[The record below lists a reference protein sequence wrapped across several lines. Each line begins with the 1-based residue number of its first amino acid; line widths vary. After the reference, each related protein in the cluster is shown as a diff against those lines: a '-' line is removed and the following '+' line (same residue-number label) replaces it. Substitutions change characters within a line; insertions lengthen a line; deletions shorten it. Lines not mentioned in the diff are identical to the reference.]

1 MEIRHKFE
9 WKKSLSVPVVVI
21 AVSLVLLNLISRNW
35 FGRLDLTD
43 NKMYTLSSSSRSV
56 VKKIDDLMTM
66 KVFFSTN
73 LPGEYGNNRRYLQD
87 ILEEYSAYGKGNIR
101 FEFNTP
107 EENEDVQQEAQR
119 LGIQPVQLQVIE
131 NDKMEVKRVHMG
143 LAILYQDEVEVIPV
157 IQTTTGLEYEITTK
171 IKRLVETEKPVVAI
185 GKTESQAGV
194 ENTAIMDK
202 LQQRYTVRSVDLKS
216 AVSKEIK
223 LMLINGVEDSL
234 SDDERSNLAQYIDQG
249 GSVFLAQSHVKTD
262 LSTQQ
267 ASVIGSD
274 IFDLINT
281 YGVNLE
287 ENLVLDQTCGRVN
300 VQQNMGF
307 IRMAVPMEYPL
318 LPIIRSFNKDEVVV
332 SGLEQVQLFFASEVS
347 NVDSLGNDYE
357 VNILPL
363 MYTSNR
369 SGIMSGH
376 YNLNPDPKNN
386 PSLKSL
392 GQPKKLVAVRS
403 ERTDKKSGLLSQL
416 ILVSDSRF
424 LIDGA
429 GGSSPENHILVMNA
443 VDYLLGDK
451 ELISLRSREIT
462 NRPLDPELEDG
473 TKRFLKWLNIL
484 LPSVLVIGFGF
495 FRISRLK
502 TRSKILEEFYD

>member
-1 MEIRHKFE
+1 MEIRQKFE
-9 WKKSLSVPVVVI
+9 WKKSLSIPILVI
-21 AVSLVLLNLISRNW
+21 TASLVLLNLISRNW
-35 FGRLDLTD
+35 FERLDLTD

-66 KVFFSTN
+66 KVFFSGN
-73 LPGEYGNNRRYLQD
+73 LPNEFGNNRRYLQD
-87 ILEEYSAYGKGNIR
+87 ILEEYAAYSKGKIR

-107 EENEDVQQEAQR
+107 EKNEDVQQEAQR

-143 LAILYQDEVEVIPV
+143 LAILYQDEKEVIPV
-157 IQTTTGLEYEITTK
+157 IQSTTGLEYEITTK
-171 IKRLVETEKPVVAI
+171 IKRLVETNKPVVAI
-185 GKTESQAGV
+185 AKTENQEGI
-194 ENTAIMDK
+194 ENSTITDK
-202 LQQRYTVRSVDLKS
+202 LRQRYTVRTVDLTS

-223 LMLINGVEDSL
+223 LLLINGVEDSL
-234 SDDERSNLAQYIDQG
+234 SLDERDNLEKYIDRG
-249 GSVFLAQSHVKTD
+249 GNLFLAQSHVSSD
-262 LSTQQ
+262 LTTQQ
-267 ASVIGSD
+267 ANVINSD
-274 IFDLINT
+274 IFDLIET
-281 YGVNLE
+281 YGVRLE
-287 ENLVLDQTCGRVN
+287 ENLVLDRTCGRVN

-318 LPIIRSFNKDEVVV
+318 LPIIRSFNRDEVVV

-347 NVDSLGNDYE
+347 NLDSLSNDFD
-357 VNILPL
+357 VNVLPL
-363 MYTSNR
+363 MYTSNK
-369 SGIMSGH
+369 SGQMTGFF
-376 YNLNPDPKNN
+376 NLNPDPKNN
-386 PSLKSL
+386 PALKSL
-392 GQPKKLVAVRS
+392 DQPKKLVAVRS
-403 ERTDKKSGLLSQL
+403 ERMNKESSLLSQL

-462 NRPLDPELEDG
+462 IRPLDPELEDG
-473 TKRFLKWLNIL
+473 TKRFLKWMNIL
-484 LPSVLVIGFGF
+484 LPSLLVVGFGF

-502 TRSKILEEFYD
+502 SRSRILEEVYD